1 MEVLMSSDYKIHPI
15 YTNYLVYKDG
25 RIFSLKYQKFIGFK
39 DKDGYITVTVGNKYR
54 RKVYHLV
61 MDVWG
66 EPAPINMQHPTI
78 DHIDGNINNNHINN
92 LQWLSR
98 SDNLIKSHKSNPRL
112 GMKHGR
118 SKLSDK
124 DILQI
129 RKLYSTNKYTLAS
142 LGRKYKVSYQHIKR
156 IVSNKQWNHI

>member
-1 MEVLMSSDYKIHPI
+1 MSSESKIHPV
-15 YTNYLVYKDG
+15 YSNYIIYKDG
-25 RIFSLKYQKFIGFK
+25 RVFSLKYQKFIGFK
-39 DKDGYITVTVGNKYR
+39 DKDGYVTITVGNKYR
-54 RKVYHLV
+54 RKAYQLV

-66 EPAPINMQHPTI
+66 KQPPKNMSNPTI
-78 DHIDGNINNNHINN
+78 DHIDGDINNNHINN

-118 SKLSDK
+118 SKLSNK

-129 RKLYSTNKYTLAS
+129 RKLYATNKYTLAS
-142 LGRKYKVSYQHIKR
+142 LGRKYNVSYQHIKR
-156 IVSNKQWNHI
+156 IVSNKQWKHI